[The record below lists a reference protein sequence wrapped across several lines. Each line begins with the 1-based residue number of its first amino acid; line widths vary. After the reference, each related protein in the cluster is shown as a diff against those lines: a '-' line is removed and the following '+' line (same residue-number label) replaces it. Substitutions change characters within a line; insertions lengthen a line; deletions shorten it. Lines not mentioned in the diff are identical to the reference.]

1 MRSIKRQ
8 FLTRAAIGALA
19 VMLAAASG
27 VVIPPVASA
36 QGTVKLEFFGHSF
49 FRLTSPGGKVVL
61 LNPWINGNQSVTVS
75 MDDINQADLILV
87 PDGHQDEQG
96 QAIDLAIKTGAYLVG
111 SGSLGTY
118 FLDKGVP
125 ANQTPRFIGP
135 GDRLVRDGI
144 TVRLLAA
151 DHDSLLPER
160 TERTAYGGQASS
172 FMITFENGYTIY
184 FMASSPMR
192 SEMALWGSMYKPDLM
207 IFHMSG
213 AHEPLDIAMAVK
225 LMTTDNPNLNTLM
238 WHHNVPEPTSG
249 TTVGDVQSALGAMG
263 VNIPITNQVRSQVY
277 EFTK

>member
-1 MRSIKRQ
+1 MRSIGNR
-8 FLTRAAIGALA
+8 FLTRIATGALIMVVA
-19 VMLAAASG
+19 TASSF
-27 VVIPPVASA
+27 VITPAASA

-96 QAIDLAIKTGAYLVG
+96 QAVDLALKTGAYLVG
-111 SGSLGTY
+111 SGGLGTY

-151 DHDSLLPER
+151 DHDSLLPDQ
-160 TERTAYGGQASS
+160 TERVAYGGQASS

-192 SEMALWGSMYKPDLM
+192 SEMALWGSMYKPDMM

-249 TTVGDVQSALGAMG
+249 TTVADVQSALGAVG
-263 VNIPITNQVRSQVY
+263 VNIPITNQLRSQVY